1 MENNEDNVKV
11 VGTKVSIP
19 TWRLF
24 VRVLHRVG
32 MTSYEALQN
41 FIDVFIRFGDD
52 RRNLRPESELLM
64 SAFEKQE
71 KWGEQFN
78 LADPTTE
85 PEISEATYYIRDKE
99 KKGVRVMHVERPFF
113 GHWTE
118 TFNVKQILEKFL
130 CMTFPHLYKRLRFIA
145 VCRECGSILEL
156 LYNVVGEMEA
166 EENKREFTQAFE
178 DAQRSEWG
186 REPGE
191 EQYKIHHRRTPDGEA
206 MRDERQQMLNF
217 DDYGEAEEQ
226 DTQAD
231 ESDEE

>member
-1 MENNEDNVKV
+1 MEVNDDNVKV
-11 VGTKVSIP
+11 VGTKVSLP
-19 TWRLF
+19 TWRMF

-71 KWGEQFN
+71 KWGDMFN

-85 PEISEATYYIRDKE
+85 PEIVEATYYMRDKE
-99 KKGVRVMHVERPFF
+99 KKGVRVFHVERPFF

-118 TFNVKQILEKFL
+118 TFNVKQILERFMCL
-130 CMTFPHLYKRLRFIA
+130 TFPSLYRRLRFIA

-166 EENKREFTQAFE
+166 EENKREFTKAFE
-178 DAQRSEWG
+178 DAQRSDWG
-186 REPGE
+186 REPGDV
-191 EQYKIHHRRTPDGEA
+191 QYKIHHRRTPDGEA
-206 MRDERQQMLNF
+206 IREESQRKLKF
-217 DDYGEAEEQ
+217 DDYDSETETEARQE
-226 DTQAD
+226 
-231 ESDEE
+231 

>member
-1 MENNEDNVKV
+1 MELNDDNVKV
-11 VGTKVSIP
+11 VGTKVSLP
-19 TWRLF
+19 TWRMF

-52 RRNLRPESELLM
+52 RHNLRPESELLM

-71 KWGEQFN
+71 AWGEMFN

-85 PEISEATYYIRDKE
+85 PEIVEATYYMRDKE
-99 KKGVRVMHVERPFF
+99 KKGVRVFHVERPFF

-130 CMTFPHLYKRLRFIA
+130 CLTLPSLYKRLRFIA
-145 VCRECGSILEL
+145 VCRDCGSILEL

-166 EENKREFTQAFE
+166 EENKREFTKAFE

-186 REPGE
+186 REPGDT
-191 EQYKIHHRRTPDGEA
+191 QYKIHHRRTPDGEA
-206 MRDERQQMLNF
+206 MREERQRTFNF
-217 DDYGEAEEQ
+217 DDNGEEEEQ
-226 DTQAD
+226 YTTAD
-231 ESDEE
+231 